1 MRQLVLD
8 TETTGLEPTEG
19 HRIIEVG
26 CVEVVE
32 RRLTKANFHRYL
44 QPDREIDAGAV
55 AVHGISNAFLADKP
69 RFAEIAEELIEY
81 LRGAELVIH
90 NAAFDVGFL
99 NHELR
104 QWRADAPRIEDLCS
118 VVDTLLLARQRH
130 PGQRNSLDAL
140 CRRYDVDNTRR
151 DLHGALLDAEILAD
165 VYLAMTGGQVSL
177 ALGADTARGVAGPGQ
192 GRAGAS
198 IRRIDG
204 NRPPLP
210 VVRASEAEL
219 MAHAERLRAIDK
231 ASNSRCLWLTQ
242 SVADGDGEGP
252 EVHDEMGQDAGHIA

>member
-19 HRIIEVG
+19 HRIIEIG
-26 CVEVVE
+26 CVELVE
-32 RRLTKANFHRYL
+32 RQLTKANFHRYL
-44 QPDREIDAGAV
+44 QPEREIDAGAV

-69 RFAEIAEELIEY
+69 RFAEIAEELIDY

-104 QWRADAPRIEDLCS
+104 QWRADAPRIEDLCT
-118 VVDTLLLARQRH
+118 VVDTLLLARERH

-140 CRRYDVDNTRR
+140 CRRYEVDNTKR

-177 ALGADTARGVAGPGQ
+177 AFGGESADGLS
-192 GRAGAS
+192 GRSSGHGGLPL
-198 IRRIDG
+198 RRIDS

-210 VVRASEAEL
+210 VIRASSAEL
-219 MAHAERLRAIDK
+219 TAHAERLRAIDK
-231 ASNSRCLWLTQ
+231 AS
-242 SVADGDGEGP
+242 DGGCVWP
-252 EVHDEMGQDAGHIA
+252 A